1 MAARLLSPS
10 VWVGSLRSWN
20 SLLLWLVLFFLLTSI
35 VEEIVLGLRLL
46 LLCWGLVVLLV
57 AAVKVLGVAILVL
70 LWLLLLLSLGHV

>member
-1 MAARLLSPS
+1 MAARLLGPS
-10 VWVGSLRSWN
+10 VWVWSLGSWN
-20 SLLLWLVLFFLLTSI
+20 SLLLWLVLLFLLTCI
-35 VEEIVLGLRLL
+35 VKEIVLGLRLL

>member
-1 MAARLLSPS
+1 MAARLLGPS

-20 SLLLWLVLFFLLTSI
+20 SLLLWLILFFLLASI

>member
-1 MAARLLSPS
+1 M
-10 VWVGSLRSWN
+10 
-20 SLLLWLVLFFLLTSI
+20 LWLVLLFLLASI

>member
-10 VWVGSLRSWN
+10 VGVGSLRSWN
-20 SLLLWLVLFFLLTSI
+20 SLLLWLVLFFLLASI

>member
-10 VWVGSLRSWN
+10 VWVWSLRSWN
-20 SLLLWLVLFFLLTSI
+20 SLLLWLILFFLLASI

>member
-1 MAARLLSPS
+1 MAARLLGPS
-10 VWVGSLRSWN
+10 VGVWSLGSWN
-20 SLLLWLVLFFLLTSI
+20 SLLLWLVLFFLLASI

>member
-35 VEEIVLGLRLL
+35 VEEIVLGLRLF